1 MSRLTKSCPESPA
14 RVWSSQSLCTY
25 KLISAN
31 NFWLVWSLVKS
42 MRTLKLNPTTQLAI
56 FFGTFIIIFC
66 SVSLFVLLTW
76 FVIISLKCKRNTNYS
91 NEYFYGLRDLAFSMS
106 SQYPSSLVYPLL
118 ILFIY

>member
-42 MRTLKLNPTTQLAI
+42 MRTLKLNPTTQSAVAGML
-56 FFGTFIIIFC
+56 
-66 SVSLFVLLTW
+66 VSNLFVIVTRGGANLSL
-76 FVIISLKCKRNTNYS
+76 IKLDKISKLKFLIFLSIY
-91 NEYFYGLRDLAFSMS
+91 RDFL
-106 SQYPSSLVYPLL
+106 
-118 ILFIY
+118 

>member
-14 RVWSSQSLCTY
+14 QVWPSQSLCTY

-106 SQYPSSLVYPLL
+106 SQYPSTLVYPLL